1 MTQRPER
8 PAQPTLHTE
17 RLMLRPFTL
26 EDAPAVVVLAN
37 DPDIAANTLSFP
49 YPYELPMAEE
59 WIAGQPE
66 RWEKG
71 ELANFAIVL
80 REGNALAGSIGL
92 IVSAQHERAEL
103 GYWVGRPFWGAGYCT
118 EAARAV
124 VDFGF
129 RELGLN
135 RVQAHHFTR
144 NPASGQ
150 VLRKIGMRHEGH
162 LRQWLRKG
170 GVYEDAELFGILREE
185 YQEDYGTVGSTS
197 LR

>member
-1 MTQRPER
+1 MTERPE
-8 PAQPTLHTE
+8 QPTLHTE
-17 RLMLRPFTL
+17 RLVLRPFTP
-26 EDAPAVVVLAN
+26 EDAPAVAVLAN
-37 DPDIAANTLSFP
+37 DPEIAANTLSFP
-49 YPYELPMAEE
+49 YPYELRMAEE

-80 REGNALAGSIGL
+80 RDGGEMVGSIGL
-92 IVSAQHERAEL
+92 IISAEHGRAEL
-103 GYWVGRPFWGAGYCT
+103 GYWVGRAFWGAGYCT

-129 RELGLN
+129 RVLGLN

-144 NPASGQ
+144 NPASGR

-162 LRQWLRKG
+162 LPQWLRKG
-170 GVYEDAELFGILREE
+170 DVYEDAELFGILREE
-185 YQEDYGTVGSTS
+185 YEEDYDAVGST
-197 LR
+197 RPG

>member
-1 MTQRPER
+1 MTERPE
-8 PAQPTLHTE
+8 QPTLHTE
-17 RLMLRPFTL
+17 RLVLRPFTP
-26 EDAPAVVVLAN
+26 EDAPAVAVLAN
-37 DPDIAANTLSFP
+37 DPEIAANTLSFS
-49 YPYELPMAEE
+49 YPYELRMAEE

-71 ELANFAIVL
+71 ELANFAMVV
-80 REGNALAGSIGL
+80 RETNALAGSIGL
-92 IVSAQHERAEL
+92 IISAEHGRAEL

-129 RELGLN
+129 RALGLN

-144 NPASGQ
+144 NPASGR

-162 LRQWLRKG
+162 LPQWLRKG
-170 GVYEDAELFGILREE
+170 DVYEDAELFGILREE
-185 YQEDYGTVGSTS
+185 YEEDYDAVDST
-197 LR
+197 RPG